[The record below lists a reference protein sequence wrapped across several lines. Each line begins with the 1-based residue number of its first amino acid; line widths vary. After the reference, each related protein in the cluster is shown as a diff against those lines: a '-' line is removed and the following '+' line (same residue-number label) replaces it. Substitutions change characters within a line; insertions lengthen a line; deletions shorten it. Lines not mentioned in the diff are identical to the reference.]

1 MFFQC
6 EKAIYGS
13 YIGAKLFFL
22 FRKYIHDISLIQLEF
37 SINKLFYNRR
47 LIVDYKMIVKNVS
60 LRIIA

>member
-6 EKAIYGS
+6 EKAIY
-13 YIGAKLFFL
+13 
-22 FRKYIHDISLIQLEF
+22 DISLIQLEF